1 MLGFHLP
8 KETLVEKYSEMGG
21 CEVLHKI
28 LESVAQGT
36 ILISE
41 HQEFSRMSLKSALSL
56 VRTNLQ
62 LHKCIYRRT
71 IARKNHPLAQHPPQ
85 LEMKPCMQN
94 IARQHT

>member
-21 CEVLHKI
+21 YEVLHKI

-41 HQEFSRMSLKSALSL
+41 HQEFSWMSLKSVLSL

-62 LHKCIYRRT
+62 LHKYIQTNNC
-71 IARKNHPLAQHPPQ
+71 K
-85 LEMKPCMQN
+85 EKPSPCPTPAPHN
-94 IARQHT
+94 LR

>member
-41 HQEFSRMSLKSALSL
+41 HQEFSRMSLHEVS
-56 VRTNLQ
+56 T
-62 LHKCIYRRT
+62 
-71 IARKNHPLAQHPPQ
+71 
-85 LEMKPCMQN
+85 
-94 IARQHT
+94 